1 MLLDSNIIIYAS
13 QPENTQIR
21 QFIGEHDIV
30 VSAISYIEVLGY
42 PRLTEENRLYFEELF
57 GVVEVLPIS
66 NAVLDRAVL
75 LRQMRRMTLGDA
87 IIAATALVYDR
98 TLVTRN
104 VGDFRWIAEITH
116 YLTHLRLKKEER
128 SHLGEEKG
136 DRTLG
141 RKGDRKG

>member
-13 QPENTQIR
+13 QPEQGQIR

-30 VSAISYIEVLGY
+30 VSAISYVEVLGY
-42 PRLTEENRLYFEELF
+42 HRLTEDYRLYFEEFF

-66 NAVLDRAVL
+66 NAVLDRAVA

-104 VGDFRWIAEITH
+104 IEDFEWIGELTLINPFDAE
-116 YLTHLRLKKEER
+116 EN
-128 SHLGEEKG
+128 
-136 DRTLG
+136 
-141 RKGDRKG
+141 

>member
-42 PRLTEENRLYFEELF
+42 PRLTEENRLYFEEFF

-87 IIAATALVYDR
+87 IIAATALVYGR

-104 VGDFRWIAEITH
+104 IGDFRWIAE
-116 YLTHLRLKKEER
+116 LTLINPFEA
-128 SHLGEEKG
+128 
-136 DRTLG
+136 
-141 RKGDRKG
+141 